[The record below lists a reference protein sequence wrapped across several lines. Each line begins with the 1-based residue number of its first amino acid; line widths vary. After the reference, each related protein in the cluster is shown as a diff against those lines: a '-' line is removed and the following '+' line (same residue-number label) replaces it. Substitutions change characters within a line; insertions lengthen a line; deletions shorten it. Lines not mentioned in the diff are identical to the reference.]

1 MYVKGVKYFTEQQIK
16 GSVKVFESA
25 FYSFYATSIQRRNVI
40 HVTHVGGVKSELCIQ
55 GLLPLQE
62 GRLT

>member
-25 FYSFYATSIQRRNVI
+25 FYSFYATSIQRNVI
-40 HVTHVGGVKSELCIQ
+40 HLTHVGGVKSELCIQ

-62 GRLT
+62 ERLT